1 MPIRTLLAVT
11 VLLFATA
18 CGSGGSTSGLD
29 DSTTT
34 SGPVGGVDLS
44 EKDFEDLT
52 GRTEVVVQARDNTFV
67 PAYIEI
73 SPGTTVSF
81 KNMGRTEHNVI
92 PVEDGA
98 FEPIEA
104 SRFAPKD
111 AVEMTFDRE
120 GTYPYPYYCSLHGST
135 TKGMVGAV
143 RVVAD

>member
-1 MPIRTLLAVT
+1 MPIRIALAAA
-11 VLLFATA
+11 VLFLATA

-34 SGPVGGVDLS
+34 TGPVGGVDLTD
-44 EKDFEDLT
+44 KDFEDLT
-52 GRTEVVVQARDNTFV
+52 GQTEVEVLARDNTFV

-81 KNMGRTEHNVI
+81 RNIGRTEHNVI

-135 TKGMVGAV
+135 TKGMVGGV